1 MNIVVAPDSFKGS
14 LTSSQA
20 ANIMKQAILDLHYGD
35 TVRTKPMADGGE
47 GTVDALLVSSA
58 GDRIEVTCTG
68 PLGKK

>member
-1 MNIVVAPDSFKGS
+1 
-14 LTSSQA
+14 
-20 ANIMKQAILDLHYGD
+20 MKQAILDLHYGD

-47 GTVDALLVSSA
+47 GTVDALLASSA